1 MKIRFLSEKTR
12 YELNMLVRLF
22 CVFCKIGA
30 LTFGGGLAMLPIL
43 TDELSI
49 KREWTTQSELL
60 DYFAIGQST
69 PGVIAVNVA
78 TFVGYKR
85 GGLIG
90 SIFSTSGIVFPSLII
105 ISLIAAFVSNFN
117 ELVWVQKALKGINV
131 AVSVLLVKAVFSFGK
146 KTVFDLCTF
155 LIAALSFVLMFAFKV
170 QGVWIVIGSA
180 LSGWLF
186 QTIKSSRL
194 LKKNKGEEF

>member
-1 MKIRFLSEKTR
+1 MNKANRFKT
-12 YELNMLVRLF
+12 YISLF
-22 CVFCKIGA
+22 ASFFKIG
-30 LTFGGGLAMLPIL
+30 LVTFGGGLAMLPIL
-43 TDELSI
+43 KRDLVDSKGWLTEDEI
-49 KREWTTQSELL
+49 L

-69 PGVIAVNVA
+69 PGIIAVNVA

-85 GGLIG
+85 AGMIG

-155 LIAALSFVLMFAFKV
+155 LIAALSFVLMFVFKV

-180 LSGWLF
+180 FFGWFF
-186 QTIKSSRL
+186 QTIKSSRF
-194 LKKNKGEEF
+194 KKNNGGEEF

>member
-1 MKIRFLSEKTR
+1 MNKANRFKT
-12 YELNMLVRLF
+12 YISLF
-22 CVFCKIGA
+22 ASFFKIG
-30 LTFGGGLAMLPIL
+30 LVTFGGGLAMLPIL
-43 TDELSI
+43 KRDLVDSKGWLTEDEI
-49 KREWTTQSELL
+49 L

-85 GGLIG
+85 AGMIG

>member
-1 MKIRFLSEKTR
+1 MNKANCLKT
-12 YELNMLVRLF
+12 YISLF
-22 CVFCKIGA
+22 ASFFKIG
-30 LTFGGGLAMLPIL
+30 LVTFGGGLAMLPIL
-43 TDELSI
+43 KRDLVDSKGWLTEDEI
-49 KREWTTQSELL
+49 L

>member
-1 MKIRFLSEKTR
+1 MNKANRFKT
-12 YELNMLVRLF
+12 YASLF
-22 CVFCKIGA
+22 ASFFKIG
-30 LTFGGGLAMLPIL
+30 LVTFGGGLAMLPIL
-43 TDELSI
+43 KRDLVDSKGWLTEDEI
-49 KREWTTQSELL
+49 L

-85 GGLIG
+85 AGVIG
-90 SIFSTSGIVFPSLII
+90 SVFSTSGIVFPSLII

-155 LIAALSFVLMFAFKV
+155 LIAALSFVLMFVFKV

-180 LSGWLF
+180 FLGWFF
-186 QTIKSSRL
+186 QTIKSSRF
-194 LKKNKGEEF
+194 KKNNGGEEF

>member
-1 MKIRFLSEKTR
+1 MNKANRFKT
-12 YELNMLVRLF
+12 YISLF
-22 CVFCKIGA
+22 ASFFKIG
-30 LTFGGGLAMLPIL
+30 LVTFGGGLAMLPIL
-43 TDELSI
+43 KRDLVDSKGWLTEDEI
-49 KREWTTQSELL
+49 L

-69 PGVIAVNVA
+69 PGIIAVNVA

-85 GGLIG
+85 GGIIG
-90 SIFSTSGIVFPSLII
+90 SVFSTSGIVFPSLII

-155 LIAALSFVLMFAFKV
+155 LIAALSFVLMFVFKV

-180 LSGWLF
+180 FLGWFF
-186 QTIKSSRL
+186 QTIKSSRF
-194 LKKNKGEEF
+194 KKNNGGEEF

>member
-1 MKIRFLSEKTR
+1 MNKANRFKT
-12 YELNMLVRLF
+12 YISLF
-22 CVFCKIGA
+22 ASFFKIG
-30 LTFGGGLAMLPIL
+30 LVTFGGGLAMLPIL
-43 TDELSI
+43 KRDLVDSKGWLTEDEI
-49 KREWTTQSELL
+49 L

-69 PGVIAVNVA
+69 PGIIAVNVA

-85 GGLIG
+85 AGGIG
-90 SIFSTSGIVFPSLII
+90 SLFSTSGIVFPSLII

-146 KTVFDLCTF
+146 KTVFDICTF
-155 LIAALSFVLMFAFKV
+155 LIAALSFVLMFVFKV

-180 LSGWLF
+180 FLGWFF
-186 QTIKSSRL
+186 QTIKSSRF
-194 LKKNKGEEF
+194 KKNNGGEEF

>member
-1 MKIRFLSEKTR
+1 MNKANRFKT
-12 YELNMLVRLF
+12 YASLF
-22 CVFCKIGA
+22 ASFFKIG
-30 LTFGGGLAMLPIL
+30 LVTFGGGLAMLPIL
-43 TDELSI
+43 KRDLVDSKGWLTEDEI
-49 KREWTTQSELL
+49 L

-69 PGVIAVNVA
+69 PGIIAVNVA

-85 GGLIG
+85 AGVIG

-146 KTVFDLCTF
+146 KTVFDICTF
-155 LIAALSFVLMFAFKV
+155 LIAALSFVLMFVFKV

-186 QTIKSSRL
+186 QTIKSSRF

>member
-1 MKIRFLSEKTR
+1 MNKANRFKT
-12 YELNMLVRLF
+12 YISLF
-22 CVFCKIGA
+22 ASFFKIG
-30 LTFGGGLAMLPIL
+30 LVTFGGGLAMLPIL
-43 TDELSI
+43 KRDLVDSKGWLTEDEI
-49 KREWTTQSELL
+49 L

-69 PGVIAVNVA
+69 PGIIAVNVA

-85 GGLIG
+85 AGMIG
-90 SIFSTSGIVFPSLII
+90 SIFSTSGIVFPSIII

-146 KTVFDLCTF
+146 KTVFDICTF
-155 LIAALSFVLMFAFKV
+155 LIAALSFVLMFVFKV

-180 LSGWLF
+180 FLGWFF
-186 QTIKSSRL
+186 QTIKSSRF
-194 LKKNKGEEF
+194 KKNNGGEEF

>member
-1 MKIRFLSEKTR
+1 MDKANRFKT
-12 YELNMLVRLF
+12 YVSLF
-22 CVFCKIGA
+22 ASFFKIG
-30 LTFGGGLAMLPIL
+30 LVTFGGGLAMLPIL
-43 TDELSI
+43 KRDLVDSKGWLTEDEI
-49 KREWTTQSELL
+49 L

-69 PGVIAVNVA
+69 PGIIAVNVA

-85 GGLIG
+85 AGVIG

-105 ISLIAAFVSNFN
+105 ITLIAAFVSNFN

-155 LIAALSFVLMFAFKV
+155 FIAALSFVLMFAFNV

-180 LSGWLF
+180 LLGWIF
-186 QTIKSSRL
+186 QTIKSRRV
-194 LKKNKGEEF
+194 LKENRGEEF

>member
-1 MKIRFLSEKTR
+1 MNKANCFKT
-12 YELNMLVRLF
+12 YASLF
-22 CVFCKIGA
+22 ASFFKIG
-30 LTFGGGLAMLPIL
+30 LVTFGGGLAMLPIL
-43 TDELSI
+43 KRDLVDSKGWLTEDEI
-49 KREWTTQSELL
+49 L

-117 ELVWVQKALKGINV
+117 ELAWVQKALKGINV
-131 AVSVLLVKAVFSFGK
+131 AVSMLLVKAVFSFGK

>member
-1 MKIRFLSEKTR
+1 MNKANRFKT
-12 YELNMLVRLF
+12 YASLF
-22 CVFCKIGA
+22 ASFFKIG
-30 LTFGGGLAMLPIL
+30 LVTFGGGLAMLPIL
-43 TDELSI
+43 KRDLVDSKGWLTEDEI
-49 KREWTTQSELL
+49 L

-85 GGLIG
+85 AGVIG
-90 SIFSTSGIVFPSLII
+90 SVFSTSGIVFPSLII

-117 ELVWVQKALKGINV
+117 ELAWVQKALKGINV

-180 LSGWLF
+180 FLGWFF
-186 QTIKSSRL
+186 QTIKSSRF
-194 LKKNKGEEF
+194 LKENRGEEF

>member
-1 MKIRFLSEKTR
+1 MNKANRFKT
-12 YELNMLVRLF
+12 YASLF
-22 CVFCKIGA
+22 ASFFKIG
-30 LTFGGGLAMLPIL
+30 LVTFGGGLAMLPIL
-43 TDELSI
+43 KRDLVDSKGWLTEDEI
-49 KREWTTQSELL
+49 L

-131 AVSVLLVKAVFSFGK
+131 AVSVLLVKAVFPFGK

>member
-1 MKIRFLSEKTR
+1 MNKANRFKT
-12 YELNMLVRLF
+12 YISLF
-22 CVFCKIGA
+22 ASFFKIG
-30 LTFGGGLAMLPIL
+30 LVTFGGGLAMLPIL
-43 TDELSI
+43 KRDLVDSKGWLTEDEI
-49 KREWTTQSELL
+49 L

-69 PGVIAVNVA
+69 PGIIAVNVA

-85 GGLIG
+85 AGMIG

>member
-1 MKIRFLSEKTR
+1 MDKANRFKT
-12 YELNMLVRLF
+12 YVSLF
-22 CVFCKIGA
+22 ASFFKIG
-30 LTFGGGLAMLPIL
+30 LVTFGGGLAMLPIL
-43 TDELSI
+43 KRDLVDSKGWLTEDEI
-49 KREWTTQSELL
+49 L

-69 PGVIAVNVA
+69 PGIIAVNVA

-85 GGLIG
+85 AGVIG

-117 ELVWVQKALKGINV
+117 ELAWVQKALKGINV

>member
-1 MKIRFLSEKTR
+1 MNKVNRFKT
-12 YELNMLVRLF
+12 YASLF
-22 CVFCKIGA
+22 ASFFKIG
-30 LTFGGGLAMLPIL
+30 LVTFGGGLAMLPIL
-43 TDELSI
+43 KRDLVDSKGWLTEDEI
-49 KREWTTQSELL
+49 L

-69 PGVIAVNVA
+69 PGIIAVNVA

-85 GGLIG
+85 AGMIG

-131 AVSVLLVKAVFSFGK
+131 AVSVLLLKAVFSFGK

-155 LIAALSFVLMFAFKV
+155 LIAALSFVLMFVFKV

-180 LSGWLF
+180 FLGWFF
-186 QTIKSSRL
+186 QTIKSSRF
-194 LKKNKGEEF
+194 KKNNGGEEF

>member
-1 MKIRFLSEKTR
+1 MNKANRFKT
-12 YELNMLVRLF
+12 YISLF
-22 CVFCKIGA
+22 ASFFKIG
-30 LTFGGGLAMLPIL
+30 LVTFGGGLAMLPIL
-43 TDELSI
+43 KRDLVDSKGWLTEDEI
-49 KREWTTQSELL
+49 L

-69 PGVIAVNVA
+69 PGIIAVNVA

-85 GGLIG
+85 AGMIG

-155 LIAALSFVLMFAFKV
+155 LIAALSFVLMFVFKV

-180 LSGWLF
+180 FLGCFF
-186 QTIKSSRL
+186 QTIKSSRF
-194 LKKNKGEEF
+194 KKNNGGEEF

>member
-1 MKIRFLSEKTR
+1 MDKANRFKT
-12 YELNMLVRLF
+12 YVSLF
-22 CVFCKIGA
+22 ASFFKIG
-30 LTFGGGLAMLPIL
+30 LVTFGGGLAMLPIL
-43 TDELSI
+43 KRDLVDSKGWLTEDEI
-49 KREWTTQSELL
+49 L

-69 PGVIAVNVA
+69 PGIIAVNVA

-85 GGLIG
+85 AGVIG

-105 ISLIAAFVSNFN
+105 ITLIAAFVSNFN

-155 LIAALSFVLMFAFKV
+155 FIAALSFVLMFAFNV

-180 LSGWLF
+180 LLGWIF
-186 QTIKSSRL
+186 QTIKSRRV
-194 LKKNKGEEF
+194 LKENRREEF

>member
-1 MKIRFLSEKTR
+1 MNKANCFKT
-12 YELNMLVRLF
+12 YASLF
-22 CVFCKIGA
+22 ASFFKIG
-30 LTFGGGLAMLPIL
+30 LVTFGGGLAMLPIL
-43 TDELSI
+43 KRDLVDSKGWLTEDEI
-49 KREWTTQSELL
+49 L

-69 PGVIAVNVA
+69 PGIIAVNVA

-85 GGLIG
+85 AGVIG

-155 LIAALSFVLMFAFKV
+155 LIAALSFVLMFVFKV

-180 LSGWLF
+180 FLGWFF
-186 QTIKSSRL
+186 QTIKSSRF
-194 LKKNKGEEF
+194 LKENRGEEF

>member
-1 MKIRFLSEKTR
+1 MNKANCLKT
-12 YELNMLVRLF
+12 YISLF
-22 CVFCKIGA
+22 ASFFKIG
-30 LTFGGGLAMLPIL
+30 LVTFGGGLAMLPIL
-43 TDELSI
+43 KRDLVDSKGWLTEDEI
-49 KREWTTQSELL
+49 L

-69 PGVIAVNVA
+69 PGIIAVNVA

-85 GGLIG
+85 AGMIG

-155 LIAALSFVLMFAFKV
+155 LIAALSFVLMFVFKV

-180 LSGWLF
+180 FLGWFF
-186 QTIKSSRL
+186 QTIKSSRF
-194 LKKNKGEEF
+194 KKNNGGEEF

>member
-1 MKIRFLSEKTR
+1 MNKANRFKT
-12 YELNMLVRLF
+12 YASLF
-22 CVFCKIGA
+22 ASFFKIG
-30 LTFGGGLAMLPIL
+30 LVTFGGGLAMLPIL
-43 TDELSI
+43 KRDLVDSKGWLTEDEI
-49 KREWTTQSELL
+49 L

>member
-1 MKIRFLSEKTR
+1 MNKANCFKT
-12 YELNMLVRLF
+12 YASLF
-22 CVFCKIGA
+22 ASFFKIG
-30 LTFGGGLAMLPIL
+30 LVTFGGGLAMLPIL
-43 TDELSI
+43 KRDLVDSKGWLTEDEI
-49 KREWTTQSELL
+49 L

-85 GGLIG
+85 AGVIG

-117 ELVWVQKALKGINV
+117 ELAWVQKALKGINV
-131 AVSVLLVKAVFSFGK
+131 AVSVLLLKAVFSFGK

>member
-1 MKIRFLSEKTR
+1 MNKANRFKT
-12 YELNMLVRLF
+12 YISLF
-22 CVFCKIGA
+22 ASFFKIG
-30 LTFGGGLAMLPIL
+30 LVTFGGGLAMLPIL
-43 TDELSI
+43 KRDLVDSKGWLTEDEI
-49 KREWTTQSELL
+49 L

-69 PGVIAVNVA
+69 PGIIAVNVA

-85 GGLIG
+85 AGMIG

-155 LIAALSFVLMFAFKV
+155 LIAALSFVLMFVFKV

-180 LSGWLF
+180 FLGWFF
-186 QTIKSSRL
+186 QTIKSSRF
-194 LKKNKGEEF
+194 KKNNGGEEF

>member
-1 MKIRFLSEKTR
+1 MNKANRFKT
-12 YELNMLVRLF
+12 YASLF
-22 CVFCKIGA
+22 ASFFKIG
-30 LTFGGGLAMLPIL
+30 LVTFGGGLAMLPIL
-43 TDELSI
+43 
-49 KREWTTQSELL
+49 KRDLVDSKGWLTENEIL

-85 GGLIG
+85 AGVIG
-90 SIFSTSGIVFPSLII
+90 SVFSTSGIVFPSLII

-146 KTVFDLCTF
+146 KTVFDICTF
-155 LIAALSFVLMFAFKV
+155 LIAALSFVLMFVFKV

-180 LSGWLF
+180 FLGWFF
-186 QTIKSSRL
+186 QTIKSSRF
-194 LKKNKGEEF
+194 LKENRGEEF

>member
-1 MKIRFLSEKTR
+1 MNKANRFKT
-12 YELNMLVRLF
+12 YISLF
-22 CVFCKIGA
+22 ASFFKIG
-30 LTFGGGLAMLPIL
+30 LVTFGGGLAMLPIL
-43 TDELSI
+43 KRDLVDSKGWLTEDEI
-49 KREWTTQSELL
+49 L

-85 GGLIG
+85 AGVIG

-117 ELVWVQKALKGINV
+117 ELVWVKKALKGINV

-155 LIAALSFVLMFAFKV
+155 LIAALSFVLMFVFKV

-180 LSGWLF
+180 FSGCFF
-186 QTIKSSRL
+186 QTIKSSRF
-194 LKKNKGEEF
+194 KKNNGGEEF

>member
-1 MKIRFLSEKTR
+1 MDKANRFKT
-12 YELNMLVRLF
+12 YVSLF
-22 CVFCKIGA
+22 VSFFKIG
-30 LTFGGGLAMLPIL
+30 LVTFGGGLAMLPIL
-43 TDELSI
+43 KRDLVDSKGWLTEDEI
-49 KREWTTQSELL
+49 L

-69 PGVIAVNVA
+69 PGIIAVNVA

-131 AVSVLLVKAVFSFGK
+131 AVSVLLVKAIFSFGK

-155 LIAALSFVLMFAFKV
+155 FIATLSFVLMFAFNV

-180 LSGWLF
+180 LLGWIF
-186 QTIKSSRL
+186 QTIKSRRV
-194 LKKNKGEEF
+194 LKENRGEEF

>member
-1 MKIRFLSEKTR
+1 MNKANRFKT
-12 YELNMLVRLF
+12 YISLF
-22 CVFCKIGA
+22 ASFFKIG
-30 LTFGGGLAMLPIL
+30 LVTFGGGLAMLPIL
-43 TDELSI
+43 KRDLVDSKGWLTEDEI
-49 KREWTTQSELL
+49 L

-69 PGVIAVNVA
+69 PGIIAVNVA

-85 GGLIG
+85 AGMIG

-155 LIAALSFVLMFAFKV
+155 FIAALSFVLMFAFKV

>member
-1 MKIRFLSEKTR
+1 MNKANRFKT
-12 YELNMLVRLF
+12 YISLF
-22 CVFCKIGA
+22 ASFFKIG
-30 LTFGGGLAMLPIL
+30 LVTFGGGLAMLPIL
-43 TDELSI
+43 KRDLVDSKGWLTEDEI
-49 KREWTTQSELL
+49 L

-69 PGVIAVNVA
+69 PGIIAVNVA

-85 GGLIG
+85 AGIIG
-90 SIFSTSGIVFPSLII
+90 SVFSTSGIVFPSLII

-155 LIAALSFVLMFAFKV
+155 LIAALSFVLMFVFKV

-180 LSGWLF
+180 FLGWFF
-186 QTIKSSRL
+186 QTIKSSRF
-194 LKKNKGEEF
+194 KKNNGGEEF

>member
-1 MKIRFLSEKTR
+1 MNKANCFKT
-12 YELNMLVRLF
+12 YASLF
-22 CVFCKIGA
+22 ASFFKIG
-30 LTFGGGLAMLPIL
+30 LVTFGGGLAMLPIL
-43 TDELSI
+43 KRDLVDSKGWLTEDEI
-49 KREWTTQSELL
+49 L

-146 KTVFDLCTF
+146 KTVFDLCPF
-155 LIAALSFVLMFAFKV
+155 LIAARSFVLMFAFKV

>member
-1 MKIRFLSEKTR
+1 MNKANRFKT
-12 YELNMLVRLF
+12 YASLF
-22 CVFCKIGA
+22 ASFFKIG
-30 LTFGGGLAMLPIL
+30 LVTFGGGLAMLPIL
-43 TDELSI
+43 KRDLVDSKAWLTEDEI
-49 KREWTTQSELL
+49 L

>member
-1 MKIRFLSEKTR
+1 MNKATCFKT
-12 YELNMLVRLF
+12 YASLF
-22 CVFCKIGA
+22 ASFFKIG
-30 LTFGGGLAMLPIL
+30 LVTFGGGLAMLPIL
-43 TDELSI
+43 KRDLVDSKGWLTEDEI
-49 KREWTTQSELL
+49 L

-85 GGLIG
+85 AGVIG

-117 ELVWVQKALKGINV
+117 ELAWVQKALKGINV

-186 QTIKSSRL
+186 QTIKSSRF
-194 LKKNKGEEF
+194 LKKNRGEEF

>member
-1 MKIRFLSEKTR
+1 MDKANRFKT
-12 YELNMLVRLF
+12 YVSLF
-22 CVFCKIGA
+22 VSFFKIG
-30 LTFGGGLAMLPIL
+30 LVTFGGGLAMLPIL
-43 TDELSI
+43 KRDLVDSKGWLTEDEI
-49 KREWTTQSELL
+49 L

-69 PGVIAVNVA
+69 PGIIAVNVA

-105 ISLIAAFVSNFN
+105 ITLIAAFVSNFN

-155 LIAALSFVLMFAFKV
+155 FIAALSFVLMFAFNV

-180 LSGWLF
+180 LLGWIF
-186 QTIKSSRL
+186 QTIKSRRV
-194 LKKNKGEEF
+194 LKENRREEF

>member
-1 MKIRFLSEKTR
+1 MNKANHFKT
-12 YELNMLVRLF
+12 YASLF
-22 CVFCKIGA
+22 ASFFKIG
-30 LTFGGGLAMLPIL
+30 LVTFGGGLAMLPIL
-43 TDELSI
+43 KRDLVDSKGWLTEDEI
-49 KREWTTQSELL
+49 L

-131 AVSVLLVKAVFSFGK
+131 AVSVLLVKAVFSLGK

>member
-1 MKIRFLSEKTR
+1 MNKANCFKT
-12 YELNMLVRLF
+12 YASLF
-22 CVFCKIGA
+22 ASFFKIG
-30 LTFGGGLAMLPIL
+30 LVTFGGGLAMLPIL
-43 TDELSI
+43 KRDLVDSKGWLTEDEI
-49 KREWTTQSELL
+49 L
-60 DYFAIGQST
+60 DDCAIGQST

-117 ELVWVQKALKGINV
+117 ELAWVQKALKGINV

>member
-1 MKIRFLSEKTR
+1 MNKANRFKT
-12 YELNMLVRLF
+12 YISLF
-22 CVFCKIGA
+22 ASFFKIG
-30 LTFGGGLAMLPIL
+30 LVTFGGGLAMLPIL
-43 TDELSI
+43 KRDLVDSKGWLTEDEI
-49 KREWTTQSELL
+49 L

-69 PGVIAVNVA
+69 PGIIAVNVA

-85 GGLIG
+85 AGMIG

-155 LIAALSFVLMFAFKV
+155 LIAALSFVLMFVFKV

-180 LSGWLF
+180 FFGWFF
-186 QTIKSSRL
+186 QTIKSRRL
-194 LKKNKGEEF
+194 LKENNGEEF

>member
-1 MKIRFLSEKTR
+1 MNKANRFKT
-12 YELNMLVRLF
+12 YASLF
-22 CVFCKIGA
+22 ASFFKIG
-30 LTFGGGLAMLPIL
+30 LVTFGGGLAMLPIL
-43 TDELSI
+43 KRDLVDSKGWLTEDEI
-49 KREWTTQSELL
+49 L

-85 GGLIG
+85 AGVIG
-90 SIFSTSGIVFPSLII
+90 SVFSTSGIVFPSLII

-117 ELVWVQKALKGINV
+117 ELAWVQKALKGINV

-180 LSGWLF
+180 FLGWFF